1 MLLNQMFIDSPI
13 DFEKRCK
20 RRIVMGFVLAA
31 LGLVAVIIVLMVDRL
46 PILFLEAGGSD
57 FMEGFYVGAGG
68 GLMGAGLVTA
78 IKNMRY
84 LKVPELKK
92 KQEIIETDERNR
104 MLGLR
109 CWAYAG
115 YSFFLVLYIGML
127 FAGLISK
134 TVLTVLLVVGAVYGV
149 LLLIFRLLLSKAM

>member
-1 MLLNQMFIDSPI
+1 MLLNQLFIDSPI

-20 RRIVMGFVLAA
+20 RRMIIGFLLAA
-31 LGLVAVIIVLMVDRL
+31 LGLVAVIIVMMADRL
-46 PILFLEAGGSD
+46 PILYLEESGSD

-68 GLMGAGLVTA
+68 GLIGAGIVTA

-115 YSFFLVLYIGML
+115 YSFFLVLYVGML

-134 TVLTVLLVVGAVYGV
+134 TVLTVLLVVGAVYAV
-149 LLLIFRLLLSKAM
+149 LLLLFRLLLQKAM

>member
-1 MLLNQMFIDSPI
+1 
-13 DFEKRCK
+13 
-20 RRIVMGFVLAA
+20 MGFVLAA

-78 IKNMRY
+78 IKKMRY

>member
-1 MLLNQMFIDSPI
+1 MLLNQLFIDSPI

-20 RRIVMGFVLAA
+20 RRMIIGFLLAA
-31 LGLVAVIIVLMVDRL
+31 LGLVAVIIVMMADRL
-46 PILFLEAGGSD
+46 PILYLEESGSD

-68 GLMGAGLVTA
+68 GLIGAGIVTA
-78 IKNMRY
+78 IKNLRY

-115 YSFFLVLYIGML
+115 YSFFLVLYVGML

-134 TVLTVLLVVGAVYGV
+134 TVLTVLLVVGAVYAV
-149 LLLIFRLLLSKAM
+149 LLLLFRLLLQKAM